1 MDIKKGEDVN
11 KLSAGKEVDSMC
23 TKCRLELGHLIVA
36 MVGDKIAKVKCKTC
50 GSVHNYR
57 EAKKTVSAVK
67 KTTTSKM
74 SKEIVK
80 KAELS
85 WEDRVSR
92 AKGPEIPYEMGR
104 AFKVGDV
111 ITHEIF
117 GKGVVLQVL
126 TKKCNAIFSDKE
138 RMLVTSN

>member
-1 MDIKKGEDVN
+1 MN

-23 TKCRLELGHLIVA
+23 TKCKLELGHLIVA
-36 MVGDKIAKVKCKTC
+36 MVGDKIAKVKCNTC
-50 GSVHNYR
+50 GSVHNFR
-57 EAKKTVSAVK
+57 EAKKPVSAVK
-67 KTTTSKM
+67 KTTASKM
-74 SKEIVK
+74 SKDIVK
-80 KAELS
+80 KVSVS

-92 AKGPEIPYEMGR
+92 ARGPEIPYEMGR

-111 ITHEIF
+111 LIHELF